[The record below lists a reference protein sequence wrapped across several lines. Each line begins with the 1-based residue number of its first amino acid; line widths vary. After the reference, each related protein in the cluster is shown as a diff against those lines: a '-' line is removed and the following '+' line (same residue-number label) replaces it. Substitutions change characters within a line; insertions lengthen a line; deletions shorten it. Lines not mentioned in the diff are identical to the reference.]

1 MVYDS
6 LVELVLPLFAG
17 ALLGAI
23 LAGAFAVLWLLPR
36 VRDETRAQV
45 QDLSRR
51 EAEVAARERLQRERE
66 ALETSAQS
74 ERTRVAALEERCRQR
89 EDALERRLVA
99 LEDRERRQ
107 GEREAALTGGEAAL
121 RAREGELERTLERE
135 MRELERIG
143 ELRRE
148 EAQALLLDRIER
160 RCREEAEQVVTR
172 ADQELAAELERRARD
187 VLITALQRQA
197 MSHAREAMVSVVPLP
212 DEELKG
218 LLIGRDARNL
228 RTFEE
233 KTGVDLLID
242 DTPGVVVLSAFD
254 PVRREVARR
263 ALERLIAERR
273 IHPPR
278 IEAAVAEARSHLE
291 EAVQELGREA
301 AAAVGVQLP
310 SELSTL
316 IGRLEFCSSEGQ
328 NLRHHAIETAHLA
341 ATLASELGLDP
352 GPARRAGLLHDVG
365 KAVAHERE
373 GGHAAVGA
381 QLAER
386 HGEDPLVV
394 DAIAAHHGDVS
405 PRSPYGVIVEI
416 ANRLSGQ
423 RPGARD
429 AQLEL
434 AVRRQEALES
444 AAARH
449 PGVIRAYAVQAGRE
463 VRVVVDPGKVS
474 DKAAQRLARDVAK
487 ALEGVGPSPGQVK
500 VTVLRET
507 RHEETSA

>member
-1 MVYDS
+1 M
-6 LVELVLPLFAG
+6 PLFAG

-23 LAGAFAVLWLLPR
+23 LSAAFAVLWLLPR

-74 ERTRVAALEERCRQR
+74 ERARLQGLEDRARQR

-99 LEDRERRQ
+99 LEDRERRD
-107 GEREAALTGGEAAL
+107 GEREAALTGAEAAL
-121 RAREGELERTLERE
+121 KAREAEVARTLERE
-135 MRELERIG
+135 LRELERIG

-148 EAQALLLDRIER
+148 EAQALLLDRIEH
-160 RCREEAEQVVTR
+160 RCREDADQVLTR
-172 ADQELAAELERRARD
+172 AERELSSELTRRARD
-187 VLITALQRQA
+187 VLLTALQRQA
-197 MSHAREAMVSVVPLP
+197 PSQAREALVSVVPLP
-212 DEELKG
+212 DDEVKG
-218 LLIGRDARNL
+218 MLVGRDARNL

-263 ALERLIAERR
+263 ALLRLIAERR

-278 IEAAVAEARSHLE
+278 IEAAVAEARGQLE
-291 EAVQELGREA
+291 ETVQELGREA
-301 AAAVGVQLP
+301 ADAVGVQLAP
-310 SELSTL
+310 ELVTL
-316 IGRLEFCSSEGQ
+316 LGRLEFCTSEGQ
-328 NLRHHAIETAHLA
+328 NVRRHSIETAHLA

-352 GPARRAGLLHDVG
+352 QPARRAALLHDVG
-365 KAVAHERE
+365 KAVAHDRE

-381 QLAER
+381 ELAAR
-386 HGEDPLVV
+386 HGEDPVVV
-394 DAIAAHHGDVS
+394 DAIGAHHGATA
-405 PRSPYGVIVEI
+405 PRTPYAVIVEL
-416 ANRLSGQ
+416 ANRLSGE

-434 AVRRQEALES
+434 AVRRQDALEA
-444 AAARH
+444 AAARQ
-449 PGVIRAYAVQAGRE
+449 PGVERAYAVQAGRE

-474 DKAAQRLARDVAK
+474 DKAAQRLARDVAR
-487 ALEGVGPSPGQVK
+487 ALEGGGPSPGEVK

-507 RHEETSA
+507 RHEETAG